1 MIHPLKA
8 ASSYD
13 CDGCG
18 HHASFHRMESKE
30 DEEVARRWRD
40 EGVGVG
46 PGGVRVLNGVRNG
59 CLGIEGLV
67 DGGMRK
73 RRRIA
78 DRTGEV
84 VEVDGE
90 EGESRDLTGMRN
102 AFPSVED
109 LVNKALSKKRRIA
122 DETDEVMEVEFLGLR
137 AEERA
142 AVGRRKRKG
151 RGA

>member
-1 MIHPLKA
+1 MVHPLKA

-30 DEEVARRWRD
+30 DEEVAGRWRD
-40 EGVGVG
+40 EEVGMG
-46 PGGVRVLNGVRNG
+46 PGGGFNGVRNG

-67 DGGMRK
+67 DRGVRK
-73 RRRIA
+73 KRRIA
-78 DRTGEV
+78 DRTEEV
-84 VEVDGE
+84 VEVE
-90 EGESRDLTGMRN
+90 EEKGASQDVTGVRRRIT
-102 AFPSVED
+102 SIED
-109 LVNKALSKKRRIA
+109 LVNKALNKKRRIA
-122 DETDEVMEVEFLGLR
+122 DETDEVVEVEFLGLR

-151 RGA
+151 RVA

>member
-40 EGVGVG
+40 EEVGSG
-46 PGGVRVLNGVRNG
+46 SGRGLNGARNG

-78 DRTGEV
+78 DKTGEV
-84 VEVDGE
+84 VEVEEEE
-90 EGESRDLTGMRN
+90 EGVSRDVTDVRGRITI
-102 AFPSVED
+102 VED
-109 LVNKALSKKRRIA
+109 LVNKALTKKRRTA
-122 DETDEVMEVEFLGLR
+122 DETDEVIEMEFLALR
-137 AEERA
+137 AEERVA
-142 AVGRRKRKG
+142 LGRRKRKG

>member
-1 MIHPLKA
+1 
-8 ASSYD
+8 
-13 CDGCG
+13 
-18 HHASFHRMESKE
+18 MESKE

-40 EGVGVG
+40 EEVGMG
-46 PGGVRVLNGVRNG
+46 PGRDMIGVRNG
-59 CLGIEGLV
+59 CLGIEGLW
-67 DGGMRK
+67 DGGMKK

-78 DRTGEV
+78 DRAGEV
-84 VEVDGE
+84 VEVE
-90 EGESRDLTGMRN
+90 EGEGASRDVTGVRRRIT
-102 AFPSVED
+102 SVED
-109 LVNKALSKKRRIA
+109 LVEKALNKKRRIA